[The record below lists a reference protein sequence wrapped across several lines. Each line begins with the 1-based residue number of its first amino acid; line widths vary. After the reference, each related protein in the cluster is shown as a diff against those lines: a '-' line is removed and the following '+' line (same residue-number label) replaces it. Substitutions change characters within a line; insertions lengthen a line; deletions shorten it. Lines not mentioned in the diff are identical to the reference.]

1 MNPKGDFKM
10 SGDTDQVPNE
20 IKGAGMR
27 LQTSH
32 KTAIGILALAVIWML
47 SGVYKDEEAAT
58 EMVAATVD
66 TQPDEAHAKAEA
78 PKMRVRVTTITSQD
92 HVRKVAVFGHIE
104 ADKSVNVR
112 AEIPGRVS
120 RIVAVKGSQVAA
132 GDVLV
137 KLDSENMPALL
148 AEARARLKQRE
159 IAYDAASKLSKGGF
173 SSRLSVAQAKA
184 DMEAARAQVSGM
196 KRNLNNTTIV
206 APIAGVVDSLPM
218 EYGDYI
224 DKEGA
229 IVARVIDL
237 TTMIAVG
244 EVTERNI
251 SSINLGGAAGVSLPD
266 GRRLNGQ
273 VSYIAQSSDN
283 LTRTFRV
290 EVTIPVPDRSV
301 PEGLTAQLHL
311 PMAQVVA
318 HKITPALLTLDDRG
332 VLGVKSV
339 DADGVVIF
347 HEVKMISD
355 TEDGIWLTGLPHE
368 VQIISVG
375 QEFVSAGQTVIA
387 VQGSLKTVRSGDE
400 RGVESGVGAGVEE
413 GN

>member
-1 MNPKGDFKM
+1 MNPKGDFE
-10 SGDTDQVPNE
+10 TDHVTQE

-32 KTAIGILALAVIWML
+32 KTAISILALAVIWML
-47 SGVYKDEEAAT
+47 SGVYKTDAAEEVIVERET
-58 EMVAATVD
+58 P
-66 TQPDEAHAKAEA
+66 Q
-78 PKMRVRVTTITSQD
+78 MRVRVTTVKSEQHI
-92 HVRKVAVFGHIE
+92 RKIAIFGRIE

-112 AEIPGRVS
+112 AEIPGRVAE
-120 RIVAVKGSQVAA
+120 IVAVKGAQVAA
-132 GDVLV
+132 GDLLV
-137 KLDSENMPALL
+137 KLDPENMPALL

-159 IAYDAASKLSKGGF
+159 IAYDSAKKLSKGGY

-196 KRNLNNTTIV
+196 KRNLNNTTIT
-206 APIAGVVDSLPM
+206 APMAGIVDDLPM
-218 EYGDYI
+218 EHGDFI

-237 TTMIAVG
+237 TTMIAAG
-244 EVTERNI
+244 EVTERDI
-251 SSINLGGAAGVSLPD
+251 SSINLGGAAQVRLPD
-266 GRRLNGQ
+266 GRELNGQ
-273 VSYIAQSSDN
+273 VSYIAKSSDT

-290 EVTIPVPDRSV
+290 EVTVSVPDQSV
-301 PEGLTAQLHL
+301 PEGVTAQMRL

-318 HKITPALLTLDDRG
+318 HNITPALLTLNDSG

-339 DADGVVIF
+339 NDDGVVQF
-347 HEVKMISD
+347 HEVKMIAD

-375 QEFVSAGQTVIA
+375 QEFVSAGQTVVP
-387 VQGSLKTVRSGDE
+387 VQGALKTVHVNGELS
-400 RGVESGVGAGVEE
+400 AGE